1 MDHIVVT
8 GATGRVGHLVV
19 DELLALGCRVRAVGR
34 TMEKLRPLAERGA
47 DARAGGPRA
56 YEDRGFLASVFKGVS
71 AAFVLTPVDVA
82 AKDVNEIQYKVIDG
96 LVSAIRDSNVKHV
109 VLLSSWGAE
118 LETQVGGIIGCHRF
132 EKLLD
137 QVPGLNV
144 VYLRPAWFME
154 NFLWNIPLIKL
165 AGINGLGFKPNVL
178 FPTIATRDIAPIAA
192 KYLATLDFQGRNVR
206 YLNGAR
212 DYTMTEITRILGAS
226 IGRPHIKYV
235 EFPDGVFRKGLLSAG
250 LTPNAADFAIQ
261 SIEASTRVSSRRKL
275 GPRRTLRRQRSKS
288 SRRLRSLRHST
299 QRPNPDSVIAS
310 VDCSSARSS
319 SLRVTAPSSGPSAF
333 AWRRDQETQS

>member
-226 IGRPHIKYV
+226 IGRPNLKYV

-261 SIEASTRVSSRRKL
+261 INRGINSGLVKAEA
-275 GPRRTLRRQRSKS
+275 RSASNTTQTTVEEFAKTTFAPAFNAAPEPGFGD
-288 SRRLRSLRHST
+288 RFGGLFLRSFLF
-299 QRPNPDSVIAS
+299 
-310 VDCSSARSS
+310 
-319 SLRVTAPSSGPSAF
+319 VTGHRAV
-333 AWRRDQETQS
+333 